1 MTESVPRIPPIHP
14 PEWGEAAYDVMSAL
28 PHGRDNILAGWK
40 VGKPPLGTNFVCTLL
55 NHPQLAKAF
64 LTFNAHFFYASKL
77 SARVREI
84 LIMRMAWL
92 RHAECEFLAHAAIG
106 RRVGLDDADVERI
119 QLGPDAPGLSP
130 EDADLLRAVDE
141 LKADARIGAQTWARL
156 SAQYDTEQL
165 LELVFIVGC
174 YEVLAMAFNSFE
186 IQLEPGA
193 EPLDPATRARLE
205 KS

>member
-1 MTESVPRIPPIHP
+1 LTEPVPRILPVHP
-14 PEWGEAAYDVMSAL
+14 PEWDETAYDVMSAL

-40 VGKPPLGTNFVCTLL
+40 AGTPPLGTNFVCTLL
-55 NHPQLAKAF
+55 RHPPLAKAF
-64 LTFNAHFFYASKL
+64 LTFNAYFFYASKL
-77 SARVREI
+77 SLRVREI

-106 RRVGLDDADVERI
+106 RRAGLVEADVERI
-119 QLGPDAPGLSP
+119 QLGPEAPGLDP
-130 EDADLLRAVDE
+130 ADADLLRAVDE

-156 SAQYDTEQL
+156 GSQFDTEQL
-165 LELVFIVGC
+165 LELVFVVGC

-193 EPLDPATRARLE
+193 TPLDPETRVRLE